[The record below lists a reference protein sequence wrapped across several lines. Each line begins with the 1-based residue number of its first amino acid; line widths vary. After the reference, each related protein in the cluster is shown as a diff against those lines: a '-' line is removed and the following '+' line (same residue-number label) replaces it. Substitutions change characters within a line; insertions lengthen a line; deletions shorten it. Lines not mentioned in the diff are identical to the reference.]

1 MSDYR
6 DFTIKIA
13 GIGVRMMCDYPY
25 AERLCKDFISESED
39 FDISVS
45 VNREDI
51 EEEKKQYDYIEEG
64 KLMHLVM
71 SGIGSKEDITATLD
85 RLMIEGLIST
95 VEKYNR
101 IKKLVERALAKPDVA
116 EWFDGSYRLYNE
128 CTILGDSKKKSRR
141 PDRVMV
147 KGDKAVVVDYK
158 FGREDEEYIKQVK
171 EYMELLRS
179 IGYTDVKGYL
189 WYVYKNYIKEI

>member
-1 MSDYR
+1 
-6 DFTIKIA
+6 
-13 GIGVRMMCDYPY
+13 
-25 AERLCKDFISESED
+25 
-39 FDISVS
+39 
-45 VNREDI
+45 
-51 EEEKKQYDYIEEG
+51 
-64 KLMHLVM
+64 MHLVM
-71 SGIGSKEDITATLD
+71 SGIRSKEDITATLD

-101 IKKLVERALAKPDVA
+101 IKKLVERALAKPEIA

-147 KGDKAVVVDYK
+147 KGDKAVVIDYK
-158 FGREDEEYIKQVK
+158 FGREDEKYIEQVND
-171 EYMELLRS
+171 YMELLRS
-179 IGYTDVKGYL
+179 IGYTDVRGYL

>member
-1 MSDYR
+1 
-6 DFTIKIA
+6 
-13 GIGVRMMCDYPY
+13 
-25 AERLCKDFISESED
+25 
-39 FDISVS
+39 
-45 VNREDI
+45 
-51 EEEKKQYDYIEEG
+51 
-64 KLMHLVM
+64 MHLVM

-101 IKKLVERALAKPDVA
+101 IKKLVERALAKPEVA